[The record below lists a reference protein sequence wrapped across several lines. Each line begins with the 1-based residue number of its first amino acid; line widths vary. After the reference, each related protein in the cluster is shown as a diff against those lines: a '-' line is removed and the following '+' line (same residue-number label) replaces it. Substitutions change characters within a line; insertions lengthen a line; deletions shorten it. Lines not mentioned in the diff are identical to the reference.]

1 MGRDIPPAALKNLED
16 MAKDNFKKNMGKIIH
31 DIYETAYGMFADM
44 PQGDH
49 KKRAKYRFASKTLM
63 RILPSPQK
71 EVINDLIER
80 KEIQR
85 DLYDILGKC
94 TWREGGEPEPES
106 PKPEEAKVRVRR
118 ERRKRVRRRKRRQSL
133 RRRRLNLKSKR

>member
-1 MGRDIPPAALKNLED
+1 
-16 MAKDNFKKNMGKIIH
+16 
-31 DIYETAYGMFADM
+31 MFSDM

-80 KEIQR
+80 KEIQL

-106 PKPEEAKVRVRR
+106 PKPEEAK
-118 ERRKRVRRRKRRQSL
+118 EGEGEKKEGEGETWSEEDAD
-133 RRRRLNLKSKR
+133 NSKKVADFIKKNYHQTKISFQKVSQ

>member
-1 MGRDIPPAALKNLED
+1 

-80 KEIQR
+80 KEIQL

-106 PKPEEAKVRVRR
+106 PKPEEAK
-118 ERRKRVRRRKRRQSL
+118 EGEGEEKEEEAKPGE
-133 RRRRLNLKSKR
+133 KKEGGGESKEGEKKEGEEKKE

>member
-1 MGRDIPPAALKNLED
+1 MGI
-16 MAKDNFKKNMGKIIH
+16 AKDNFKKNMGKIIH
-31 DIYETAYGMFADM
+31 DIYETAYGMFANM

-80 KEIQR
+80 KEIQL
-85 DLYDILGKC
+85 DLYDILSKC
-94 TWREGGEPEPES
+94 TWREEVNRSQSRPS
-106 PKPEEAKVRVRR
+106 P
-118 ERRKRVRRRKRRQSL
+118 
-133 RRRRLNLKSKR
+133 RRRRRAKARRRR